1 MLKCKVLIVCVLSV
15 VNVFAQSEFKA
26 PKSRKA
32 PKGISF
38 KVDAVEKASAPLNVM
53 TAQNA
58 FEFQLGKK
66 ISFFPD
72 DLKNTTVVPTWNNAF
87 IMAIHTSFDEH
98 RPLSLSP
105 DAIWLTICQGV
116 SIHINQHF
124 DELEAFIF
132 KAEKPDKFVVRN
144 DDLPNGSVHWADLL
158 HAFSD
163 STTKYVN
170 DDYYAFFVPEFST
183 TTDIITTSYEITMLE
198 GFSQAFEYFG
208 DSGCGIPTITLQGTK
223 KDWQAILDRLTQIEA
238 LGLGTWAK
246 ELRGVLQK
254 FVDVYDRKVDLD
266 FWQSIYKE
274 HSEYN
279 ASYVSGWFIKLF
291 PYLCSTGEM
300 EDAEDPEGIY
310 YSRAPKLY
318 VQNTFIEGE
327 DYLISRLQVEDF
339 PSGIAEITV
348 HWDDYGT
355 KREMKVHAGFYGIKQ
370 YKDMTLE
377 PAIAWAVR
385 DITGE
390 DVEHEY
396 EWVDVETEHR
406 KVYWSPHAME
416 ELLDSAIYD
425 PKKFRNSTD
434 SYVMVKIQI
443 LHHFSKLSNFSV
455 KDLEGK
461 SFDVVIS
468 STGRCLEVRTPEST
482 DDEEANEISVDPL
495 LLQEIENAVRSLP
508 QTWLPAHADYR
519 QFIED
524 FDTENDTGEIVPIAC
539 NSLVRIM
546 F

>member
-1 MLKCKVLIVCVLSV
+1 M
-15 VNVFAQSEFKA
+15 
-26 PKSRKA
+26 
-32 PKGISF
+32 
-38 KVDAVEKASAPLNVM
+38 
-53 TAQNA
+53 
-58 FEFQLGKK
+58 
-66 ISFFPD
+66 
-72 DLKNTTVVPTWNNAF
+72 
-87 IMAIHTSFDEH
+87 
-98 RPLSLSP
+98 
-105 DAIWLTICQGV
+105 
-116 SIHINQHF
+116 
-124 DELEAFIF
+124 
-132 KAEKPDKFVVRN
+132 
-144 DDLPNGSVHWADLL
+144 
-158 HAFSD
+158 
-163 STTKYVN
+163 N

-183 TTDIITTSYEITMLE
+183 TTDLIKTSYEVTMLE

-223 KDWQAILDRLTQIEA
+223 KDWQAIMDRLTKIEA
-238 LGLGTWAK
+238 LGLGSWAK

-300 EDAEDPEGIY
+300 EDAEDPEGVY

-318 VQNTFIEGE
+318 VRNAFIEGE

-370 YKDMTLE
+370 YKDLTLA

-416 ELLDSAIYD
+416 ELLDSPIYD
-425 PKKFRNSTD
+425 QKKFDEPSD
-434 SYVMVKIQI
+434 SYNEVKIQI

-468 STGRCLEVRTPEST
+468 STGHCLEVRTPEST
-482 DDEEANEISVDPL
+482 DDEEANEISVDPMI
-495 LLQEIENAVRSLP
+495 LQEIENAVRALP

-524 FDTENDTGEIVPIAC
+524 FDTENDSGEIVPIAC
-539 NSLVRIM
+539 NSLVRIT